1 MSILAYSVCNEVAEV
16 EYLSIR
22 ETAKKWGLSPR
33 RVQVLCATDRIPGA
47 FRVGNVWAIPV
58 DAEKPNDARIKTGQY
73 VKTTTSK

>member
-1 MSILAYSVCNEVAEV
+1 M

-73 VKTTTSK
+73 VKTTTSKYKGI

>member
-1 MSILAYSVCNEVAEV
+1 M

>member
-1 MSILAYSVCNEVAEV
+1 M

-47 FRVGNVWAIPV
+47 FRIGNVWAIPV